1 MEYVA
6 LSRIKTLKELAILNL
21 DIKRF
26 LKTNLPLKILY
37 YNLVLIIKNKF
48 NWLLIYLNQSY

>member
-6 LSRIKTLKELAILNL
+6 LSRIKTLKELAVLNL

-26 LKTNLPLKILY
+26 LKTNLPLEILY

-48 NWLLIYLNQSY
+48 NWLLIYLNQS